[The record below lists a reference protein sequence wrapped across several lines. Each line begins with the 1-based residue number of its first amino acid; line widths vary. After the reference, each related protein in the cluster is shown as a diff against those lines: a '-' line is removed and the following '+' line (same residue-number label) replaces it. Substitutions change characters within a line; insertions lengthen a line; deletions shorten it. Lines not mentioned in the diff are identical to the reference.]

1 MSGPLRETEV
11 MKHTIRS
18 DTSLTELL
26 ATGRLRAKKFGKL
39 VLIEG
44 DSLQEFIESLPDA
57 TFGDN
62 PPVRRPKD
70 NTPRLEDDTPGA
82 SQRKA
87 RSAPSNAQPQIAALN
102 RSTTA
107 RNDPDGGAIIS
118 VGEAGLSRHT
128 GGCHSRGGGG
138 APSHARRFTRFN
150 PASTRL
156 PFGPVATDGDAIEPY
171 RLGCG
176 QFPGWLA
183 RRFNRS
189 VPRQRRRLVGRSAVY
204 PALGSIRRT
213 AARPERQ
220 EVLPAH
226 HSV

>member
-1 MSGPLRETEV
+1 EV
-11 MKHTIRS
+11 RLIIQPFKRLTRLGERGHRQVGGVAQLDHDVHARMGRDTAAAEFSRDLPGLCIKGIG

-87 RSAPSNAQPQIAALN
+87 RSAPSNAQPQIAA
-102 RSTTA
+102 
-107 RNDPDGGAIIS
+107 P
-118 VGEAGLSRHT
+118 
-128 GGCHSRGGGG
+128 
-138 APSHARRFTRFN
+138 
-150 PASTRL
+150 
-156 PFGPVATDGDAIEPY
+156 
-171 RLGCG
+171 
-176 QFPGWLA
+176 
-183 RRFNRS
+183 
-189 VPRQRRRLVGRSAVY
+189 
-204 PALGSIRRT
+204 
-213 AARPERQ
+213 
-220 EVLPAH
+220 
-226 HSV
+226 